1 MSTAASTVLQALR
14 AGDVIP
20 NVVPESAT
28 AGVKSALRVHYP
40 EYTISEGEAI
50 PRAATLKQP
59 DLEFQN
65 AESNATYTIIMADP
79 DLTHKNDKI
88 AGQVR
93 HWLQS
98 GVRFDETSK
107 RTAAATSA
115 TALNDYVPPSPA
127 YGTGKHRYVFIAAK
141 EPAGY
146 AGPQG
151 KDFPTNGPADLKDR
165 MRFDAAR
172 YCSEENLTIEAVGFM
187 QVDADAAATKD
198 NIALTGEA
206 IKNAIIGK

>member
-1 MSTAASTVLQALR
+1 MSTAAAPVLQALR
-14 AGDVIP
+14 SGDVVP
-20 NVVPESAT
+20 DVLPESETSAI
-28 AGVKSALRVHYP
+28 KSALRIHYP
-40 EYTISEGEAI
+40 EYTVSEGEAI

-59 DLEFQN
+59 DLELPS
-65 AESNATYTIIMADP
+65 ADPMATYTIIMTDP
-79 DLTHKNDKI
+79 DLTHKNDKVT
-88 AGQVR
+88 GQVR

-98 GVRFDETSK
+98 GVKFDETSK
-107 RTAAATSA
+107 RTAAAASS
-115 TALNDYVPPSPA
+115 TAVNDYVPPSPA
-127 YGTGKHRYVFIAAK
+127 YGTGKHRYVFIAAR

-165 MRFDAAR
+165 MRFDAAQ
-172 YCSEENLTIEAVGFM
+172 YCSEENLTIEAVGYM
-187 QVDADAAATKD
+187 RVDADAAATRD

>member
-65 AESNATYTIIMADP
+65 A
-79 DLTHKNDKI
+79 I

>member
-28 AGVKSALRVHYP
+28 AGVTSALRVHYP

-79 DLTHKNDKI
+79 DLTHKNDK
-88 AGQVR
+88 ASS
-93 HWLQS
+93 LQS
-98 GVRFDETSK
+98 FDETSK